1 MAWKKLLFSERTPY
15 QLVEIYSTLDF
26 GNVLVLDGFT
36 NLAESDLIYTH
47 SLMCKGV
54 QVRNKEITIASN
66 NLRCQM
72 KSFKMYLFPTY
83 LEAAEDLFSSNP
95 KRAKSFVKH

>member
-1 MAWKKLLFSERTPY
+1 MGWKKLLFSERTPY

-36 NLAESDLIYTH
+36 NLAESDLVYTH

-54 QVRNKEITIASN
+54 QVRNKLKSKMFCDMVNAS
-66 NLRCQM
+66 
-72 KSFKMYLFPTY
+72 
-83 LEAAEDLFSSNP
+83 
-95 KRAKSFVKH
+95 VKVLLVVCVTDMSVEERL

>member
-36 NLAESDLIYTH
+36 NLAESDLVYTH

-54 QVRNKEITIASN
+54 QVTEEKENMRSHK
-66 NLRCQM
+66 LRI
-72 KSFKMYLFPTY
+72 L
-83 LEAAEDLFSSNP
+83 
-95 KRAKSFVKH
+95 VKVISCRTMQRRTC

>member
-36 NLAESDLIYTH
+36 NLAESDLVYTH

-54 QVRNKEITIASN
+54 QVR
-66 NLRCQM
+66 RQM
-72 KSFKMYLFPTY
+72 KGLKMCLFYMLGGGT
-83 LEAAEDLFSSNP
+83 AAP
-95 KRAKSFVKH
+95 YGRCHVYKH

>member
-26 GNVLVLDGFT
+26 GNVLVLDGFA
-36 NLAESDLIYTH
+36 NLAESDLAYTH

-54 QVRNKEITIASN
+54 QVTGRV
-66 NLRCQM
+66 R
-72 KSFKMYLFPTY
+72 F
-83 LEAAEDLFSSNP
+83 
-95 KRAKSFVKH
+95 

>member
-15 QLVEIYSTLDF
+15 QLVEIYSTLDY

-36 NLAESDLIYTH
+36 NLAESDLVYTH

-54 QVRNKEITIASN
+54 QVKKKN
-66 NLRCQM
+66 
-72 KSFKMYLFPTY
+72 FY
-83 LEAAEDLFSSNP
+83 LECVIIG
-95 KRAKSFVKH
+95 SFVLMAC